1 MIMSSGH
8 DKNSER
14 MNSQKYCCLKATCI
28 NDHTSQHAN
37 IDGGIS
43 QGFMLNWKII
53 DNLLKGGH
61 LFVNETL
68 LGYTI
73 PMVIAKCMCN
83 ELY

>member
-1 MIMSSGH
+1 MLPKS
-8 DKNSER
+8 NL
-14 MNSQKYCCLKATCI
+14 Y

-61 LFVNETL
+61 LFVKETL